1 MTVRNL
7 VLDMGNVLLTWE
19 PKTFALRAAGNEP
32 DAEILYTAL
41 FDTPEWHLHDA
52 GQITEEE
59 LLGIALSRTPQRLH
73 ERLKL
78 LLDQWPRWMSPIPGA
93 DSFTQRAREAGLGL
107 YLLSNAGTRFPEA
120 LKERAFYCR
129 FHGMV
134 VSAHEKVS
142 KPDPRVYEILCE
154 RYALLPRECLFVD
167 DLIENVDGAVK
178 AGMAAHQFDGDYK
191 KVEDRLRSLEVTLP
205 H

>member
-32 DAEILYTAL
+32 DADILYTAL
-41 FDTPEWHLHDA
+41 FHTPEWHLHDA

-93 DSFTQRAREAGLGL
+93 DSFTKRAREAGLGL

-191 KVEDRLRSLEVTLP
+191 KVEDRLRSLGVTLP